1 MHLYRLAAA
10 LALGAALLVHVEAAA
25 QEISSRQW
33 NCAEI
38 PAVRVAQGRLFS
50 SPEPPLQPPVFPAEG
65 ARVVFPYGFEGGK
78 YRGWAGLE
86 AGSGSPVRS
95 ILSGL
100 VVASGGD
107 SVVVAAGRGT
117 EVAYSGLLPAVREG
131 DSVNAGQPLGTATG
145 GLLTVRATRGG
156 LPYDILGMLF
166 PDRVPQ
172 AGEALRVE
180 AERRALAEELARRTG
195 MRQQAFAAGSASSAG
210 MRGAA
215 RGGRPGAAY
224 LDRLLADAA
233 LRYGLDPDLVRA
245 VARVESGLDPR
256 AVSPD
261 GAMGVMQLM
270 PGTARSLGVSDP
282 FDAAQNVEG
291 GVRYL
296 RRMLDRFGGSL
307 DLALAAYNAGPVA
320 VERYGGVPPY
330 AETEAYIRAVKAGY
344 AALKGERR

>member
-65 ARVVFPYGFEGGK
+65 ARVVLPYGFEGGK

-95 ILSGL
+95 ILPGL

-156 LPYDILGMLF
+156 LPYDILGTLF

-180 AERRALAEELARRTG
+180 AERRALAEELARREET
-195 MRQQAFAAGSASSAG
+195 RQQAAAPGSALPAS
-210 MRGAA
+210 

-245 VARVESGLDPR
+245 VARAESGLNPG

-261 GAMGVMQLM
+261 GAIGVMQLM

-282 FDAAQNVEG
+282 FDAAQNAEG

-307 DLALAAYNAGPVA
+307 DLALAAYNAGPAA

-330 AETEAYIRAVKAGY
+330 AETEGYIRAVKAGY